1 MNFFSS
7 ISSKRLKADGVKD
20 RDFDINNFLYV
31 LRPYYKGGEFDYLLN
46 AKENLDVLHQPFI
59 VFELDN
65 VKDHP
70 ILFPVINLI
79 IMEMFISKMRK
90 LKGVRKVIV
99 IEEAWKSIAKSGM
112 AEFMKYL
119 YKTVRKYF
127 GEAVT
132 VTQEMDDIISSPII
146 KEAIINNADCKLLL
160 DMKKFQNKFD
170 RIQAVLG
177 MTDKGR
183 DLVLSIN

>member
-1 MNFFSS
+1 M
-7 ISSKRLKADGVKD
+7 SKRQEQRREARGTQVTQYDLEGKPIAWFNSLADAAEAAHCHYTNISATIRGKVRTGGGFQWRSGHKRIYRYLRNHKDVFPCFNSFYEFLQQHFVEELKADGVKD

-90 LKGVRKVIV
+90 LRVSEK
-99 IEEAWKSIAKSGM
+99 
-112 AEFMKYL
+112 
-119 YKTVRKYF
+119 
-127 GEAVT
+127 
-132 VTQEMDDIISSPII
+132 
-146 KEAIINNADCKLLL
+146 
-160 DMKKFQNKFD
+160 
-170 RIQAVLG
+170 
-177 MTDKGR
+177 
-183 DLVLSIN
+183 

>member
-1 MNFFSS
+1 VDSNGEVDIKEYIGICVTTKTCFPVSTVFMNFFSS

-99 IEEAWKSIAKSGM
+99 IDEAWKSIAKSGM

-119 YKTVRKYF
+119 YKTR
-127 GEAVT
+127 
-132 VTQEMDDIISSPII
+132 QEILWRSGYGYPG
-146 KEAIINNADCKLLL
+146 N
-160 DMKKFQNKFD
+160 
-170 RIQAVLG
+170 G
-177 MTDKGR
+177 
-183 DLVLSIN
+183 